1 MDSIDGFLRI
11 DVLES
16 CIITG
21 ADELQVG
28 EVAIRSPQDLKA
40 HLVATNGGG
49 GEFWV
54 ICLPLQYPNP
64 YPTEAEG

>member
-49 GEFWV
+49 G
-54 ICLPLQYPNP
+54 
-64 YPTEAEG
+64 